1 MKLASAGFC
10 IISGLARGTDT
21 FPYEAAL
28 SAGADTIAVFG
39 CGLGHT
45 YPPENIKLK
54 QQIVEQGAIVSESL
68 IYEARQE

>member
-1 MKLASAGFC
+1 MKRASERFS
-10 IISGLARGTDT
+10 IINGLAIGIDAL
-21 FPYEAAL
+21 PHNAAI

-68 IYEARQE
+68 IYEARRE

>member
-1 MKLASAGFC
+1 MASAGFS
-10 IISGLARGTDT
+10 IISGLVRGTDT
-21 FPYEAAL
+21 FPYEAPL
-28 SAGADTIAVFG
+28 SAGADTISVFG

-68 IYEARQE
+68 IYEVRQE

>member
-1 MKLASAGFC
+1 MKLASAGFS

-21 FPYEAAL
+21 
-28 SAGADTIAVFG
+28 IAVFV

>member
-1 MKLASAGFC
+1 MKLASAGFS
-10 IISGLARGTDT
+10 IISGLARGT
-21 FPYEAAL
+21 
-28 SAGADTIAVFG
+28 DTIAVFG

>member
-1 MKLASAGFC
+1 MKLASAGFS
-10 IISGLARGTDT
+10 IISGLARGT
-21 FPYEAAL
+21 E
-28 SAGADTIAVFG
+28 TIAVFG

-68 IYEARQE
+68 IL

>member
-1 MKLASAGFC
+1 MKLASAGFS
-10 IISGLARGTDT
+10 IISGLARGIDT
-21 FPYEAAL
+21 LPHEAGL
-28 SAGADTIAVFG
+28 SAEADTIAVFG